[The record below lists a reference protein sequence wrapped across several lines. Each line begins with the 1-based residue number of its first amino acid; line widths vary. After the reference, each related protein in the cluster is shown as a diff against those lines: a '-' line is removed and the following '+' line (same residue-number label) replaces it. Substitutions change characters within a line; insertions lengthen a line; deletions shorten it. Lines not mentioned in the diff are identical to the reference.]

1 MAPLV
6 FQAISLLNGPTHTQT
21 PKLGSDQAAQRK
33 LQNRGKLTAGRSKGC
48 TSLQGFRNPLAL
60 HNSRAQVLRRL
71 GLQVH
76 PDEAGFEVGFVHP
89 ITHVLSANIMAVRQD
104 TIAIT
109 LMAVTLAIRSANHA
123 AFAVPSLRK
132 PYEPLASMKSKWF
145 NIRIFAIE
153 MLHLVASVVL
163 FLLNIDKPVVLLLG
177 TGWNFAGERLLWHR
191 LVNSESWLWCLA
203 FISPVYSGLVVTT
216 GVHVRPHQAAQYST
230 LALLTL
236 AATSAVLCAF
246 DSFLDSLKSDQL
258 GQGTGAELFHRWYI
272 FRQVVTLNWKPR
284 QMRRQTVLLACYMVL
299 MLLFSCSIWLA
310 LLVPNEDFHLVGIYS
325 SWFLGHAFA
334 DIAGRVL
341 GVYRHL
347 QCIAV
352 ARSGTKTLQ
361 HFWKGFWADGKDLWM
376 VFKAGE

>member
-1 MAPLV
+1 
-6 FQAISLLNGPTHTQT
+6 
-21 PKLGSDQAAQRK
+21 
-33 LQNRGKLTAGRSKGC
+33 
-48 TSLQGFRNPLAL
+48 
-60 HNSRAQVLRRL
+60 
-71 GLQVH
+71 
-76 PDEAGFEVGFVHP
+76 
-89 ITHVLSANIMAVRQD
+89 MAVRQD

-109 LMAVTLAIRSANHA
+109 LMSVTLAIRSANHA

>member
-1 MAPLV
+1 
-6 FQAISLLNGPTHTQT
+6 
-21 PKLGSDQAAQRK
+21 
-33 LQNRGKLTAGRSKGC
+33 
-48 TSLQGFRNPLAL
+48 
-60 HNSRAQVLRRL
+60 
-71 GLQVH
+71 
-76 PDEAGFEVGFVHP
+76 
-89 ITHVLSANIMAVRQD
+89 MAVRQD

-334 DIAGRVL
+334 DIAGR
-341 GVYRHL
+341 
-347 QCIAV
+347 
-352 ARSGTKTLQ
+352 
-361 HFWKGFWADGKDLWM
+361 
-376 VFKAGE
+376 